1 MLKLS
6 LELGGKNPNII
17 FADCDYDKMLN
28 TTLKSSFSNQG
39 QICLCGSRIFVEYS
53 IYEKFK
59 SDFIKKVKKLKVG
72 IPSNINTDIGAL
84 VSKTHMNKI
93 SSHINNA
100 KILNKIL
107 YGGNRVKVKGGEK
120 GFMLNLSVIEVFS
133 NDCKINQE
141 EIFGPVVTIMPFKND
156 IEVLK
161 LANNVK
167 YGLSA
172 SVWTSNLK
180 RSMYFSQQL
189 NVGIVWINTWM
200 QRDLRTPFLAE

>member
-1 MLKLS
+1 M
-6 LELGGKNPNII
+6 
-17 FADCDYDKMLN
+17 
-28 TTLKSSFSNQG
+28 
-39 QICLCGSRIFVEYS
+39 
-53 IYEKFK
+53 
-59 SDFIKKVKKLKVG
+59 
-72 IPSNINTDIGAL
+72 PSNSKTDIGAL

-93 SSHINNA
+93 LSYINDAKNA
-100 KILNKIL
+100 GNKIL
-107 YGGNRVKVKGGEK
+107 CGGNRVKIKGGEN
-120 GFMLNLSVIEVFS
+120 GFYVEPTVIEVFS

-141 EIFGPVVTIMPFKND
+141 EIFGPVVTVMPFKND

-180 RSMYFSQQL
+180 RTMYFSQQL

-200 QRDLRTPFLAE
+200 QRDLRTPFGGVKDSGIGREGGFEVLRFFTESKNICINYK

>member
-1 MLKLS
+1 M
-6 LELGGKNPNII
+6 
-17 FADCDYDKMLN
+17 
-28 TTLKSSFSNQG
+28 
-39 QICLCGSRIFVEYS
+39 CGSRIFVEYS

-93 SSHINNA
+93 LSYINNA
-100 KILNKIL
+100 KNTGNKIL

-120 GFMLNLSVIEVFS
+120 GFYVEPTVIEVFS

-180 RSMYFSQQL
+180 RSMCFSQQL

-200 QRDLRTPFLAE
+200 QRDLRTPFGGVKNSGMGREGGFEVLRFFTESKNICINYK